1 MISWTSWAV
10 GVALHFTAIQKYE
23 HISTIL
29 RKEPNSIFEFTTQMS
44 ILRKDLLCE
53 TLKVR
58 PKGIGAS
65 LSFKLCKQKSHV
77 IASNILLKFR
87 IKKKGFKCCSRRC
100 RLRCSTLLMMWA
112 LFNNNVAKCWSWR
125 GKLQND
131 YLKNATICVC
141 VRAQSHFVS
150 WSSYLYGRVCLRM
163 RSLST
168 SDNMVLKICSRALLS
183 RDFSKLWLSIK
194 LCDFPNSRGFAC

>member
-1 MISWTSWAV
+1 MSCPREALIPLSNWTERGAPPQEHQCVQMISWTSWAV

-100 RLRCSTLLMMWA
+100 RLRCSTLLMM
-112 LFNNNVAKCWSWR
+112 
-125 GKLQND
+125 
-131 YLKNATICVC
+131 
-141 VRAQSHFVS
+141 
-150 WSSYLYGRVCLRM
+150 
-163 RSLST
+163 
-168 SDNMVLKICSRALLS
+168 
-183 RDFSKLWLSIK
+183 
-194 LCDFPNSRGFAC
+194 